1 MLDTIVITIKSGK
14 WGDGCVAARREAGVP
29 FWWPAGGDGGK
40 WGDIIFKA
48 SKDEQTLA
56 WFRHHNKIEALD
68 GEDGMIKDMY
78 GANADNKIIIVP
90 IWTIV
95 KDIQSGHILF
105 QFIKDEQEYIVA
117 KGGRWWAGNI
127 HFKNAINQ
135 YPTFALMGEPGQ
147 EIQIWL
153 ELQMLGDVWLIGT
166 PSVGKS
172 SLINT
177 CCATKAK
184 TAEYHFTTLEPNIGI
199 CDKEWTTFSMVD
211 IPGLVE
217 GAANGKWLGNEFLRH
232 VLKSRIF
239 CLIVDMDQYED
250 SFHKLTTV
258 FDEIIL
264 YIHQRFVGSTEFGEA
279 IEHID
284 IILSSDEEYII
295 LECMATI
302 WGKQEVLFQK
312 ALQIIANKYD
322 IINDTDIAQEFIKE
336 LCLHIQS
343 HFQTKRWRVVSIE
356 DLLHNTFITSAATH
370 YGIKEWTRALAMMI
384 KNREIKHIFL
394 FDTVATQ
401 NIYHHKITDITNNE
415 LEKLIQEGYIDA
427 SSSRAKVWEI
437 REPEMCRLTNILPR
451 WNEQAEY
458 RYRNVMMKKKY
469 LSDFEKIWMMHG
481 DIMKIKSYY
490 SWYEDKYIMYV

>member
-1 MLDTIVITIKSGK
+1 MLDTTIVTIKSGK
-14 WGDGCVAARREAGVP
+14 WGDGCVAARRESWVP
-29 FWWPAGGDGGK
+29 FGWPAWGDGGR
-40 WGDIIFKA
+40 GGNIIFRA

-78 GANADNKIIIVP
+78 GANADNQIVVVP
-90 IWTIV
+90 IGTIV
-95 KDIQSGHILF
+95 KDIKSGHILF
-105 QFIKDEQEYIVA
+105 QFIKDGQEYIVA
-117 KGGRWWAGNI
+117 KWGKWWAGNI

-135 YPTFALMGEPGQ
+135 YPTFALMGEPWQ
-147 EIQIWL
+147 EVQIWL
-153 ELQMLGDVWLIGT
+153 ELQMLGDVGLIGT

-177 CCATKAK
+177 CCSTKAK

-199 CDKEWTTFSMVD
+199 CDNGDTTFSMVD

-217 GAANGKWLGNEFLRH
+217 WAAEGKWLWNEFLRH

-239 CLIVDMDQYED
+239 CLVVDMDQYED

-264 YIHQRFVGSTEFGEA
+264 YIHQRFVWSTEFGEP

-284 IILSSDEEYII
+284 ITLESDEGYII
-295 LECMATI
+295 LGCMATVVWRPEI
-302 WGKQEVLFQK
+302 LFQK
-312 ALQIIANKYD
+312 ALQIVANKYD
-322 IINDTDIAQEFIKE
+322 IVNDEDISQEFTQE

-343 HFQTKRWRVVSIE
+343 HFQTKRGRTVSMA
-356 DLLHNTFITSAATH
+356 DLLHNTFVTSAATH
-370 YGIKEWTRALAMMI
+370 YGIKEWTKALAMMI
-384 KNREIKHIFL
+384 KDREIKHIFL

-401 NIYHHKITDITNNE
+401 TVVHEKITDITSQE
-415 LEKLIQEGYIDA
+415 LETLLAEWYIDK

-437 REPEMCRLTNILPR
+437 RDPEICRLTNILPR

-469 LSDFEKIWMMHG
+469 LADFERVWMMHG

-490 SWYEDKYIMYV
+490 SWYDDKYIMYV